1 MGTRRVKLSGLAF
14 WCKVFPEN
22 RDLTGFENALV
33 DIGGQT
39 TIDMDLDA
47 DNMAK
52 LAKSKSM
59 KKGSPSPD
67 NDGLTRVKFTRKW
80 TENYG
85 GGAPDVVKPD
95 GQPWDYDMDGP
106 IGNGSVVE
114 VILSVYDTS
123 RKNIVGTRLDKV
135 KVVEHK
141 PYDPDADDDEDAPP
155 PAPKAAAPRPAAK
168 APPKPAPVYDDVD
181 SDIPF

>member
-1 MGTRRVKLSGLAF
+1 MGTRRVKLSGIGYWA
-14 WCKVFPEN
+14 KVFPEN
-22 RDLTGFENALV
+22 RDLTGYENALA

-39 TIDMDLDA
+39 TIDMDLDQA
-47 DNMAK
+47 NMAK
-52 LAKSKSM
+52 LTKSKSM
-59 KKGSPSPD
+59 KRGTPSPD

-135 KVVEHK
+135 KVIEHT
-141 PYDPDADDDEDAPP
+141 PYDPDADDDDDETPP
-155 PAPKAAAPRPAAK
+155 VQVAPKAQPKATPVK
-168 APPKPAPVYDDVD
+168 APLEDE
-181 SDIPF
+181 IPF